1 MLAEL
6 YLENFRRFG
15 THTIDFG
22 TSTILV
28 GPNNAGKSTVV
39 EALRLVALVTRYGPN
54 LPFREVP
61 DWVER
66 PAGTYCVRPSLRDRG
81 FDLRGAIHRLE
92 EDRVALIGAT
102 FTSGQQVEV
111 FIGPDRDVVGVLR
124 QASGASA
131 HNKRDARDLRAER
144 IAIQPQVTP
153 LLFEEGDRDR
163 DYVRRFEG
171 SARAPQ
177 HFRNQLRHADFDE
190 YAAFKRLAEESW
202 PGLQILEVYVENDR
216 VYMIVRD
223 RSFSGEISMMG
234 HGLQMWLQTMW
245 FLVRNRDASTL
256 VLDEPDVYMHADLQ
270 RGLVRNLRQRH
281 EQLIVATHSVE
292 IISEA
297 APEEIVI
304 IDGGGDR
311 SAPAADLAAVQEGID
326 DMGGVQN
333 LQLLRMWNAR
343 RVLLVEG
350 NDLSILERLHAT
362 LHPQAPPLGASPTWS
377 IGGWGGFSYAIGSS
391 MALRNSAGN
400 RVRTYC
406 LLDRD
411 YHLDE
416 EIRERCE
423 QAEKRNVALHIWKRK
438 ELENYLLVPGA
449 IARLIAE
456 RNGGVGP
463 TEDEVAARID
473 AEAEAAREEVLLACV
488 DAHSDRSSPGPQ
500 RSRTAA
506 AYANKRM
513 AATYGSA
520 VDRAASCPGKTVLK
534 AVRKW
539 AQDKWGVSM
548 SVQAIASELR
558 AAEIDPELRS
568 VLAAINAAGELPER
582 YSDRRWTA

>member
-15 THTIDFG
+15 GHTLGFG

-92 EDRVALIGAT
+92 DDRVAIIRAT

-124 QASGASA
+124 QSSGVSA
-131 HNKRDARDLRAER
+131 HNKREARDLRAER

-153 LLFEEGDRDR
+153 LLFEEGGRDY

-177 HFRNQLRHADFDE
+177 HFRNQLRYADLVE
-190 YAAFKRLAEESW
+190 YNAFKQLAEDSW
-202 PGLQILEVYVENDR
+202 PGLQILEVYMEDDR

-245 FLVRNRDASTL
+245 FLVRNRDATTL

-270 RGLVRNLRQRH
+270 RGLLRHLRQRH

-304 IDGGGDR
+304 IDGGADR

-326 DMGGVQN
+326 GMGGVQN
-333 LQLLRMWNAR
+333 LQLLRMWDAR

-362 LHPQAPPLGASPTWS
+362 LHPQAAPLGASPTWS

-391 MALRNSAGN
+391 MALRNSAGKQI
-400 RVRTYC
+400 RTYC

-416 EIRERCE
+416 EIAERRD
-423 QAEKRNVALHIWKRK
+423 QAEKRNVDLHIWSRK

-449 IARLIAE
+449 LARLIAE

-463 TEDEVAARID
+463 TDQEIADRID
-473 AEAEAAREEVLLACV
+473 AEAEAVREDVLLACV
-488 DAHSDRSSPGPQ
+488 DAHSDRSPPGPQ
-500 RSRTAA
+500 RARNAA
-506 AYANKRM
+506 SYASKRM
-513 AATYGSA
+513 AATYSSA
-520 VDRAASCPGKTVLK
+520 SDRVASCPGKSVLR
-534 AVRKW
+534 ATRRW

-548 SVQAIASELR
+548 SVHAIAAELRPDEVAAELR
-558 AAEIDPELRS
+558 A
-568 VLAAINAAGELPER
+568 VLAAVNAARDLPDRER
-582 YSDRRWTA
+582 